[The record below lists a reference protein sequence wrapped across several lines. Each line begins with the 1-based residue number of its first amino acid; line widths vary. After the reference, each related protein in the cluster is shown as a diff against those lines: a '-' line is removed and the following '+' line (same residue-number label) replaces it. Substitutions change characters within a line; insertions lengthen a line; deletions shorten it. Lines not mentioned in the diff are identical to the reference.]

1 MKPSIERIPKVGDVV
16 RVVCS
21 MTDKV
26 CVGTLVKKYW
36 NQGDLNPCYEVLWG
50 KGGCPF
56 FYELNGYLYSVN
68 MLKFVD
74 RYELYRDGV
83 KY

>member
-1 MKPSIERIPKVGDVV
+1 MKPSIERMPKVGDIV
-16 RVVCS
+16 RVECFV
-21 MTDKV
+21 TEEV

-36 NQGDLNPCYEVLWG
+36 NQGDFNPCYKVLWG
-50 KGGCPF
+50 RSGCPM
-56 FYELNGYLYSVN
+56 YYKINGYLYSVN